1 MKILITSTS
10 FQDTPGKHKEL
21 IENTGFEI
29 DTLRGPLTKDV
40 LLPIIHEYDG
50 VICGDDEYTS
60 EVLDQGKKGR
70 LKVLS
75 KYGIGLDKVDLGR
88 AKKNGIS
95 VFNTP
100 GVNSE
105 AVSEHVFALLLSFEK
120 NIIEENRIVQDNKWD
135 RLIGRELFGKKIL
148 VFGLGSVG
156 KEVAKRAKAFGM
168 IVYGYDISEDKD
180 FIKSSQV
187 SFTNNFKEILPE
199 MDYIS
204 LNAPLND
211 KTRHIINK
219 EVFDL
224 CKKDLVL
231 INTARAELI
240 DMKIIIEYLNSD
252 KIRGYLTDVLEEEPI
267 IKNHPFLNCK
277 NVLITPHIGSRNHET
292 VQRQGLKSVENLINF
307 FKNYNK

>member
-21 IENTGFEI
+21 IENSGFEI

-60 EVLDQGKKGR
+60 EVIDQGKKGR

-75 KYGIGLDKVDLGR
+75 KYGIGLDKIDLVH
-88 AKKNGIS
+88 AKKIDVQ

-105 AVSEHVFALLLSFEK
+105 AVAEHVFALLLSFEK
-120 NIIEENRIVQDNKWD
+120 NIIEENNIVQNNKWV
-135 RLIGRELFGKKIL
+135 RLIGRELFNKKIL
-148 VFGLGSVG
+148 IIGLGAVG

-168 IVYGYDISEDKD
+168 TVYGYDIIEDETFTKNYKV
-180 FIKSSQV
+180 I
-187 SFTNNFKEILPE
+187 FTNNFKEILPKI
-199 MDYIS
+199 DYIS
-204 LNAPLND
+204 LNAPLNN
-211 KTRHIINK
+211 KTRNIINK
-219 EVFDL
+219 DVLDL
-224 CKKDLVL
+224 CKEDTVI

-240 DMKIIIEYLNSD
+240 NSD
-252 KIRGYLTDVLEEEPI
+252 SLMEFLKKGKIRGYLTDVLQKEPI
-267 IKNHPFLNCK
+267 IDNHPFLNFN
-277 NVLITPHIGSRNHET
+277 NVIITPHIGSRNYET
-292 VQRQGLKSVENLINF
+292 VERQGLKAAENIINF
-307 FKNYNK
+307 LNNKS

>member
-1 MKILITSTS
+1 MKILLTSTS
-10 FQDTPGKHKEL
+10 FQDTPGQHHKAL
-21 IENTGFEI
+21 NDLNYQIH
-29 DTLRGPLTKDV
+29 TLRGPLTEDV
-40 LLPIIHEYDG
+40 LLPVIREYDG

-75 KYGIGLDKVDLGR
+75 KYGIGLDKVDLGS

-120 NIIEENRIVQDNKWD
+120 NIIEENSIVQDNKWD
-135 RLIGRELFGKKIL
+135 RLIGRELYGKKIL

-168 IVYGYDISEDKD
+168 KVYGYDILEDKN
-180 FIKSSQV
+180 FTKSYQV

-204 LNAPLND
+204 LNAPLNE
-211 KTRHIINK
+211 KTRNIFNK

-240 DMKIIIEYLNSD
+240 DMKIIIDYLNRD

-277 NVLITPHIGSRNHET
+277 NVLITPHIGSRNYET

>member
-1 MKILITSTS
+1 MKILLTSTS
-10 FQDTPGKHKEL
+10 FQDTPGKHKKL
-21 IENTGFEI
+21 IKNSGYEI
-29 DTLRGPLTKDV
+29 DSLRGPLKEDL
-40 LLPIIHEYDG
+40 LLPIIHKYDG
-50 VICGDDEYTS
+50 VICGDDEYTAK
-60 EVLDQGKKGR
+60 VLDEGKKGR
-70 LKVLS
+70 LKVIS
-75 KYGIGLDKVDLGR
+75 KYGIGLDKVDLEH

-95 VFNTP
+95 VYNTP

-120 NIIEENRIVQDNKWD
+120 NIVAENNIVQNNSWY
-135 RLIGRELFGKKIL
+135 RLIGRELFEKKIL
-148 VFGLGSVG
+148 IFGLGSVG

-168 IVYGYDISEDKD
+168 KVYGHDICEDRAFTK
-180 FIKSSQV
+180 KHNV
-187 SFTNNFKEILPE
+187 NFTNNFKEILTE

-204 LNAPLND
+204 LNAPLTN
-211 KTRHIINK
+211 KTRNIFNK

-240 DMKIIIEYLNSD
+240 DLKTIVEYLNED

-267 IKNHPFLNCK
+267 IENHPFLNCK

-292 VQRQGLKSVENLINF
+292 VQRQGIKSVENLLNF
-307 FKNYNK
+307 FKNIN

>member
-10 FQDTPGKHKEL
+10 FQDTPGKHKVL

-29 DTLRGPLTKDV
+29 DTLRGPLTKDI

-50 VICGDDEYTS
+50 VICGDDEYNS
-60 EVLDQGKKGR
+60 EVLDRGKRGR

-75 KYGIGLDKVDLGR
+75 KYGIGLDKVDLVC
-88 AKKNGIS
+88 AEKNGIS

-105 AVSEHVFALLLSFEK
+105 AVAEHVFALLLCFEK
-120 NIIEENRIVQDNKWD
+120 NIIKENSIVQENKWD
-135 RLIGRELFGKKIL
+135 RLIGRELFEKKIL

-168 IVYGYDISEDKD
+168 TVFGYDILEDKE

-187 SFTNNFKEILPE
+187 SFTNNIHEILPE

-211 KTRHIINK
+211 KTRHIFNK
-219 EVFDL
+219 EIFDL

-240 DMKIIIEYLNSD
+240 DMQIIIEYLNSD

-292 VQRQGLKSVENLINF
+292 VQRQGIKSVQNLINF
-307 FKNYNK
+307 LKQS